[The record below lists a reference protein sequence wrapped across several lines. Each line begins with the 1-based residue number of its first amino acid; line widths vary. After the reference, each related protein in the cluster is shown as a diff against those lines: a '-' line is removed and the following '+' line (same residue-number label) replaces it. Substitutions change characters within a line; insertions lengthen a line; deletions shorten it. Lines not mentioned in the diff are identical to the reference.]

1 MFDNEIIMQGERL
14 KRIRNMY
21 HITQNEMSEGI
32 CTRNN
37 LSLIENNRQNL
48 SCNLAIELANRF
60 NQIIE
65 KKGLDVKSITADF
78 LTKDVNEQANEV
90 FVSILKTLEEI
101 QTIDVAEKNLYEAEI
116 LIENYN
122 IPDIKKI
129 ELYNLMADIYYN
141 RYQYAKSNEMC
152 NNGLKVCIN
161 SKNIEAE
168 VNFYLY
174 ISRNSIKG
182 FHHNEA
188 LIELN
193 YAERLNNSICN
204 SDFCEL
210 IFYNKGLAYKKLGD
224 YDNALKYLRLLK
236 ERDTKNQNLLIKA
249 RIVCANCL
257 NEQHKFEEAE
267 KEYIETLDLANDLG
281 DKNFIA
287 LCYKNLSELYYN
299 EEKYK
304 DAKKYI
310 NAAMIPNNEYLNEI
324 YYFAA
329 KVLQNLNEDVEHY
342 LLQALD
348 ICEKNDRENLDL
360 IEKIIYELVLI
371 YMEKKKE
378 NNIMRMVEKLDIL
391 NIDITLIY
399 PVIIGYYMHRNIEA
413 SIQLNKKY
421 IEKIKHIKI
430 I

>member
-14 KRIRNMY
+14 KRIRNMH
-21 HITQNEMSEGI
+21 HITQNEISEGI

-48 SCNLAIELANRF
+48 SFNLAIELANRF

-65 KKGLDVKSITADF
+65 EKGLAIKSITADF
-78 LTKDVNEQANEV
+78 LMKDGNEQANEV
-90 FVSILKTLEEI
+90 FANILKKLEEAE
-101 QTIDVAEKNLYEAEI
+101 TIDVAEKKLYKAEI
-116 LIENYN
+116 LIEKYN
-122 IPDIKKI
+122 IPDVKKI
-129 ELYNLMADIYYN
+129 ELYKFMADIYYN
-141 RYQYAKSNEMC
+141 KYQYAKSNEMC
-152 NNGLKVCIN
+152 NNGLKICIN

-174 ISRNSIKG
+174 ISRNSIKV

-193 YAERLNNSICN
+193 YAERLNNNICN
-204 SDFCEL
+204 SEFCEL
-210 IFYNKGLAYKKLGD
+210 IFYNKGLAYKKLGE
-224 YDNALKYLRLLK
+224 YDNALKYLKLLK
-236 ERDTKNQNLLIKA
+236 ERDIKNQKLLIKA
-249 RIVCANCL
+249 RIVYANCL

-287 LCYKNLSELYYN
+287 LSYKNLSELYYN
-299 EEKYK
+299 GKRYK

-310 NAAMIPNNEYLNEI
+310 KDAMIPNNEYLNEI

-342 LLQALD
+342 LLQALN
-348 ICEKNDRENLDL
+348 ICERSDRENVDL

-371 YMEKKKE
+371 YIEEKKE
-378 NNIMRMVEKLDIL
+378 TNIMLMVEKLDKL

-399 PVIIGYYMHRNIEA
+399 PVIIGYYIRENIEE
-413 SIQLNKKY
+413 SIRLNKEY
-421 IEKIKHIKI
+421 IGKIKQIKKI
-430 I
+430 